1 MENAV
6 IAAHFKLL
14 GELME
19 LYDENPFKIRSYVN
33 AGRLLKTVDR
43 PLAELS
49 PEEIQALPGVGD
61 AIAAKISNLL
71 LTGKLDLLEKYLE
84 KTPPGVVQMLSL
96 KGIGPKK
103 IAQLWHELGVE
114 SIGELYYACLENRLI
129 TLKGFGEKTQ
139 ENLLQHIEFLLS
151 NERKQ
156 LFSRVER
163 HFLQKISSWQSILG
177 TVNIQPA
184 GAFRDKETVLE
195 TLELIAVDLSLKTI
209 QMTFEKNGFITAPM
223 ENGGLLIKDPEGID
237 LVFYEAGSSNLGN
250 VLLEHSGEKAYQ
262 DWIKEKLG
270 TNISKRFANEAE
282 LFESAGLPFI
292 APECRVE
299 SLVKYADTAALLSS
313 VIKLEDIKGVV
324 HTHSQYSDGAN
335 TVEQLARHCKE
346 LGYEYLVMSD
356 HSKSAFYA
364 KGLEVSRVIQQQEEI
379 DRLNEV
385 LAPFKIFKS
394 IESDILNDGSLDYED
409 DILATFDLVIAS
421 VHSNLR
427 MDETKAMHR
436 LITAIEN
443 PYTTILGHMTGRL
456 LLSRAGYPVDHKKI
470 IDACAAN
477 GVFIELNANPHR
489 LDIDYKWLEYCMEKN
504 MMVSINPDAHNL
516 QGVGDIKYGVLAAR
530 KGLLQRNACLNALN
544 AEEFAKKIKSR

>member
-1 MENAV
+1 
-6 IAAHFKLL
+6 
-14 GELME
+14 
-19 LYDENPFKIRSYVN
+19 
-33 AGRLLKTVDR
+33 VDK

-61 AIAAKISNLL
+61 AIAAKISHLL

-156 LFSRVER
+156 LYARVEK
-163 HFLQKISSWQSILG
+163 HYLQKIGGWQSLLG
-177 TVNIQPA
+177 TENIQA
-184 GAFRDKETVLE
+184 TGAFRDKEPILE
-195 TLELIAVDLSLKTI
+195 TLELIAVDLSLKDI
-209 QMTFEKNGFITAPM
+209 QVAFEKTGLLTAPL
-223 ENGGLLIKDPEGID
+223 ENGELLIKDPDGID
-237 LVFYEAGSSNLGN
+237 LIFYESKSSELGS
-250 VLLEHSGEKAYQ
+250 VLFEKSGETAFRN
-262 DWIKEKLG
+262 WVKEKAG
-270 TNISKRFANEAE
+270 ASISTSFDNEAKI
-282 LFESAGLPFI
+282 FENAGLPFI
-292 APECRVE
+292 APECRVDA
-299 SLVKYADTAALLSS
+299 LVHYVNTANLLES
-313 VIKLEDIKGVV
+313 VIQLNDIKGVV
-324 HTHSQYSDGAN
+324 HTHSKYSDGAN

-364 KGLEVSRVIQQQEEI
+364 KGLEVSRVMQQQEEI
-379 DRLNEV
+379 DLLNQQ

-394 IESDILNDGSLDYED
+394 IESDILNDGALDYED
-409 DILATFDLVIAS
+409 NILATFDLVIAS

-427 MDETKAMHR
+427 MDENKAMHR

-443 PYTTILGHMTGRL
+443 PFTTILGHMTGRL
-456 LLSRAGYPVDHKKI
+456 LLSRAGYPLDHKKI

-489 LDIDYKWLEYCMEKN
+489 LDIDYKWLEYCMDKN
-504 MMVSINPDAHNL
+504 VMVSINPDAHNL

-530 KGLLQRNACLNALN
+530 KGLLQKNFCLNALN
-544 AEEFAKKIKSR
+544 AEEFAKKIKSRLS